1 MHFFAPPKKCPFAR
15 TVEHLFY
22 LADAY
27 RLFARG
33 AIGYAASVG
42 AGAPSGERD
51 MTAIIDIAAR
61 EILDSRGN
69 PTVEVEVTLE
79 DGSMGRAAVPS
90 GASTGAHE
98 AVELRD
104 GDKSRYGG
112 KGVLKAVE
120 AVNRDIFDAISGFE
134 AEDQVKIDETL
145 IELDGTPNKAR
156 LGANAILGVSLAVA
170 KAAADAS
177 GLPLYRYVGGTTA
190 RVLPVPMMNILNGGV
205 HADNPIDFQEFMV
218 LPIGAPSLRE
228 AVRWGAEIFH
238 TLKSQLKKAGHNT
251 NVGDEGGFAP
261 NLPSAEAAL
270 DFCMKAIESAG
281 FKAGADVALGLDC
294 AATEFFHSGAYVY
307 GGENKTR
314 SIAEQV
320 AYLKGL
326 SEAYPIVSIEDG
338 MSEDDWDGWKQ
349 LTDAIGSR
357 VQLVG
362 DDLFVTNVT
371 RLARGI
377 KDGIANSILVKVNQI
392 GTLTE
397 TLAAVDMAHR
407 AGYTAVMSHRSG
419 ETEDSTIAD
428 LAVATNCG
436 QIKTGSLARSDRNAK
451 YNQLLR
457 IEEELGAQA
466 KYAGRGALKAG

>member
-1 MHFFAPPKKCPFAR
+1 
-15 TVEHLFY
+15 
-22 LADAY
+22 
-27 RLFARG
+27 
-33 AIGYAASVG
+33 
-42 AGAPSGERD
+42 

-104 GDKSRYGG
+104 GDKSRFGG

-120 AVNRDIFDAISGFE
+120 SVNRDIFDAVSGFE
-134 AEDQVKIDETL
+134 AEDQVKIDETM
-145 IELDGTPNKAR
+145 IELDGTPNKSK

-170 KAAADAS
+170 KAAAEAA

-190 RVLPVPMMNILNGGV
+190 RVLPTPMMNILNGGV
-205 HADNPIDFQEFMV
+205 HADNPIDFQEFMI
-218 LPIGAPSLRE
+218 LPLGAPSLKE
-228 AVRWGAEIFH
+228 AVRWGAEIFQ
-238 TLKSQLKKAGHNT
+238 TLKGQLKKAGHNT

-281 FKAGADVALGLDC
+281 FKPGSDIGLGLDC
-294 AATEFFHSGAYVY
+294 AATEFFKDGAYVY
-307 GGENKTR
+307 GGEGKTR

-326 SEAYPIVSIEDG
+326 SERYPIVSIEDG
-338 MSEDDWDGWKQ
+338 MSEDDWDGWAQ
-349 LTDAIGSR
+349 LTKAIGSKL
-357 VQLVG
+357 QLVG
-362 DDLFVTNVT
+362 DDLFVTNVE
-371 RLARGI
+371 RLGRGI
-377 KDGIANSILVKVNQI
+377 KDGVANSILIKVNQI
-392 GTLTE
+392 GSLTE

-407 AGYTAVMSHRSG
+407 AAYTAVMSHRSG
-419 ETEDSTIAD
+419 ETEDTTIAD

-436 QIKTGSLARSDRNAK
+436 QIKTGSLARSDRLAK
-451 YNQLLR
+451 YNQLIR

-466 KYAGRGALKAG
+466 KYAGRAALKAG